1 MSKFEKHMEQLFNA
15 ADDSQYLK
23 AAKIWK
29 ELQKTDNLDVR
40 DISDQDKRIK
50 LAEILHRAS
59 EVQAAMEIE
68 NISIGQSNS
77 DQTWTLGA
85 EYWGLKTYYQIENNN
100 IRVRME
106 GGIDDLPL
114 FEQCAVIHEVDLF
127 KEWVPFC
134 SDSRL
139 IEKIGRAELIFYLCV
154 SPLMISRDACMH
166 AYGADCL
173 YEFGQI
179 ILIGRSIDHVNA
191 ASQNDAYDSMHKRF
205 LSKTGTIL
213 QMDANHTLRRAANV
227 EDAYSCPW
235 RELTWRHKR
244 MEIIEFKA
252 LFKPTSGKAASAVI
266 VGTYITHILLT
277 STFWFSNLLSYLIF
291 FNATL
296 TLTLRRHALDSLY
309 KS

>member
-139 IEKIGRAELIFYLCV
+139 IEKLGVLNSFSIF
-154 SPLMISRDACMH
+154 
-166 AYGADCL
+166 
-173 YEFGQI
+173 
-179 ILIGRSIDHVNA
+179 
-191 ASQNDAYDSMHKRF
+191 AS
-205 LSKTGTIL
+205 
-213 QMDANHTLRRAANV
+213 
-227 EDAYSCPW
+227 
-235 RELTWRHKR
+235 
-244 MEIIEFKA
+244 
-252 LFKPTSGKAASAVI
+252 
-266 VGTYITHILLT
+266 LL
-277 STFWFSNLLSYLIF
+277 L
-291 FNATL
+291 
-296 TLTLRRHALDSLY
+296 
-309 KS
+309 